1 MNKVVSLCAVACMT
15 MVLASCGDSG
25 EVESDFPSVEAV
37 SPPTSSI
44 VDSTTSE
51 ATPVPEE
58 KLFDSNEIVNSFL
71 EKYNETAEHP
81 FGADEIEKG
90 NVRNK
95 AIISTGDLYINIWS
109 LDQKN
114 GISISIED
122 KDEPSEEFFPVF
134 RDCLKAIDESV
145 TDEQAAE
152 CWEELQSLNYSVD
165 INDTGMETPCMVN
178 GIRTG
183 YLHSDLYGEMS
194 RADILYYA
202 EE

>member
-1 MNKVVSLCAVACMT
+1 MKKVVALCAVACMT
-15 MVLASCGDSG
+15 MFLASCGDSG
-25 EVESDFPSVEAV
+25 SVEGDFSSAGAV
-37 SPPTSSI
+37 SPPTSSS
-44 VDSTTSE
+44 VDSATSE

-58 KLFDSNEIVNSFL
+58 KLFDTNEIVNSFL

-95 AIISTGDLYINIWS
+95 AIISTGGLYINIWG
-109 LDQKN
+109 LDQEN
-114 GISISIED
+114 GISIAIED

-152 CWEELQSLNYSVD
+152 CWEDLQSLNYSVD
-165 INDTGMETPCMVN
+165 INDTGVETPYMVN
-178 GIRTG
+178 EIRTG
-183 YLHSDLYGEMS
+183 YLHSNLYGETS

-202 EE
+202 E